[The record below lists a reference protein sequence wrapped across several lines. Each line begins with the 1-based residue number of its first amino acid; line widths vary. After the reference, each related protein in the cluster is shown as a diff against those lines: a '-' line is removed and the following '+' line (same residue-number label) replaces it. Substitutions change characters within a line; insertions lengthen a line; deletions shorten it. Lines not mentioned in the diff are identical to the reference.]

1 MATVSS
7 SLKLFDAMSGPLKN
21 ITQGMNMMVSTM
33 QRMQSATNKNMSV
46 DKSLIAA
53 KQRISSAEAEINRQI
68 QASQKNQNGFNQSV
82 KNTHSSMFRLG
93 AAVVVVNQGVEL
105 LRKGWDL
112 VRSGMNV
119 SDNMT
124 AANAR
129 LAMINDGTRTR
140 IELEKEVLGI
150 ANRTRASYE
159 ATAGLITK
167 VGAGTQG
174 VFKDNNSLLK
184 FAESFNKSLV
194 VSGATAV
201 ESESAIL
208 QMSQA
213 LGSGVLQGD
222 ELRSLSETAP
232 ALMRIL
238 ADGLGVARGQL
249 KKMGADGELTSDK
262 IVSAFKNQQSRID
275 EMFKTMPMTFGGA
288 MVQMSNRFKT
298 WFVTLNQ
305 AGGPLQNITDQV
317 VSLVDY
323 LNSANGQAFFDGLAQ
338 GISTAVDWLMELIQI
353 ITEVYTFFSANWSTI
368 EPIIWGLVGA
378 ITAWNLIA
386 IGFNTVLGIQNG
398 LMAISAANAAFASGM
413 TLAQA
418 AATTTATGAQV
429 GLNAALLASPL
440 TWVILAIVA
449 VVAAIYFL
457 VRWLIDLWK
466 TNDKFAAGLMR
477 AWNGILNF
485 FDQVPIFFVQVGNG
499 IVNAFQWAKVETMNI
514 VQSMADGV
522 VNIINGLISMLNK
535 IPGVSIT
542 AMNHLEVTGNVAAE
556 AEAIRQAGENKV
568 AGMQANAVGKAQA
581 REQKVQKMLN
591 SRADQRSIDEAIERD
606 KLDKE
611 RKLGAPGEKIVGA
624 LFDPTSPAIAAK
636 DDKKKKNIGTVD
648 KIKGKVDIS
657 SEDLKVMRDLA
668 EMKNIQNFVTLTPTV
683 QVKTGPI
690 TNGDNL
696 DSIVSKITTHLQDSV
711 ASSAKGVFANG

>member
-33 QRMQSATNKNMSV
+33 QKMQSATDRNLNV

-53 KQRISSAEAEINRQI
+53 KERIASAEAEINRQI
-68 QASQKNQNGFNQSV
+68 QASQKSQNGFNQSV
-82 KNTHSSMFRLG
+82 KSTHSSMFRLG

-112 VRSGMNV
+112 IRGGMNV
-119 SDNMT
+119 SDEMT
-124 AANAR
+124 ATNAR

-140 IELEKEVLGI
+140 LELEKQVLDI
-150 ANRTRASYE
+150 ANRTRAGYVE
-159 ATAGLITK
+159 TAGLITK

-174 VFKDNNSLLK
+174 VFKNNNELLS

-201 ESESAIL
+201 ESQSAIL

-262 IVSAFKNQQSRID
+262 IVKAFENQQAKID

-288 MVQMSNRFKT
+288 MTQLSNKFKT
-298 WFVTLNQ
+298 WFSTLNE
-305 AGGPLQNITDQV
+305 AGGPLQNITDKV
-317 VSLVDY
+317 VALVSFLD
-323 LNSANGQAFFDGLAQ
+323 SANGQAFFDGLAQ
-338 GISTAVDWLMELIQI
+338 GITIAIDFMMWMVQTASD
-353 ITEVYTFFSANWSTI
+353 VYTFLVTNWSQI
-368 EPIIWGLVGA
+368 SPVVYGIVGA
-378 ITAWNLIA
+378 IGTLYAIMILTKFATMAATAVTVVQTLVTFAQMVATYGLTTAWGALNTVMKANVFILVISLLIA
-386 IGFNTVLGIQNG
+386 LG
-398 LMAISAANAAFASGM
+398 
-413 TLAQA
+413 
-418 AATTTATGAQV
+418 V
-429 GLNAALLASPL
+429 
-440 TWVILAIVA
+440 W
-449 VVAAIYFL
+449 L
-457 VRWLIDLWK
+457 VNLWK
-466 TNDKFAAGLMR
+466 TNDAFAAGFMR
-477 AWNGILNF
+477 VWNSILNF

-499 IVNAFQWAKVETMNI
+499 IVNAFQWAKVTTLEIM
-514 VQSMADGV
+514 QSMANGV
-522 VNIINGLISMLNK
+522 VNIVNELISMLNK

-542 AMNHLEVTGNVAAE
+542 AMNQLEVVGSAGAE
-556 AEAIRQAGENKV
+556 AEAIRQRGE
-568 AGMQANAVGKAQA
+568 ANVTAMKTAAADKAQA
-581 REQKVQKMLN
+581 REQKVLDMLEN
-591 SRADQRSIDEAIERD
+591 RSAKREAEAAAKNNNIADGGD
-606 KLDKE
+606 K
-611 RKLGAPGEKIVGA
+611 AAGA
-624 LFDPTSPAIAAK
+624 LFDPVKPQSSV

-648 KIKGKVDIS
+648 KIKDKVDIS
-657 SEDLKVMRDLA
+657 SEDLKVMRELA
-668 EMKNIQNFVTLTPTV
+668 EMKNIQNFVNLTPTV

-696 DSIVSKITTHLQDSV
+696 DSIVSKITTKLQDDI
-711 ASSAKGVFANG
+711 ASSAKGVFS